1 MKKILLF
8 AAILFTAGRATA
20 QISIAPEAG
29 VQMTDLRISSSDS
42 SSGDFGYKTGF
53 RAGVNFAAELNDFSI
68 HAGVFYAT
76 KGAKSEEFGI
86 KLSVNMT
93 YIDVPVYVN
102 YNILNKNDNKL
113 FVGVGPYLSYCM
125 SGKLKAKGS
134 FLGQSID
141 DSEDLNIG
149 SSATDQIKSLDFGG
163 NANIGFISAM
173 GLYARASYS
182 LGFANIAN
190 NDASEGTIKT
200 TGFALSVGYQV
211 KL

>member
-8 AAILFTAGRATA
+8 AAVLFTAGQASA

-29 VQMTDLRISSSDS
+29 IQMTDLRMSSSDS
-42 SSGDFGYKTGF
+42 SLGDFGYKTGF

-68 HAGVFYAT
+68 HAGAFYTT
-76 KGAKSEEFGI
+76 KGAKSESFGV
-86 KLSVNMT
+86 KLTINMT
-93 YIDVPVYVN
+93 YIDIPVYVN
-102 YNILNKNDNKL
+102 YNILNKSGNKL

-125 SGKLKAKGS
+125 SGKIKAKGS

-141 DSEDLNIG
+141 QSEDLNIG
-149 SSATDQIKSLDFGG
+149 SSATDQIRSLDFGG